1 MLTNHAT
8 VIDKDNTLMTKL
20 RFTLP
25 AARLRRVTPLR
36 AIKLSATRWSSTFNM
51 LKRYIELKPFLLAI
65 ADDSI
70 DVLRLN
76 VVEDREVTALL
87 VTLEDLNSI
96 TLALQGDECSLL
108 EVRQIFDTRAS
119 CQKPN
124 FESAIVKILR
134 GTETTMTAEE
144 RESVIKLRNEETIES
159 SAAAVALPVMSLAER
174 ALKKKKVTR
183 VTSGF
188 MDFRFLCPTSNMCE
202 RFFSST
208 KVAIGDRRCSM
219 TPKFFK
225 KQMFLH
231 ANINLWTI

>member
-8 VIDKDNTLMTKL
+8 VIDKDNALMTKL

-36 AIKLSATRWSSTFNM
+36 AIKLSATSWSSTFNM

-65 ADDSI
+65 ADHSI

-87 VTLEDLNSI
+87 VTLKDLNSI

-124 FESAIVKILR
+124 FESAVVKILR

-144 RESVIKLRNEETIES
+144 CESVIKLRNEEIIES
-159 SAAAVALPVMSLAER
+159 SAAGVALPVMSLAER

-188 MDFRFLCPTSNMCE
+188 MY
-202 RFFSST
+202 
-208 KVAIGDRRCSM
+208 
-219 TPKFFK
+219 
-225 KQMFLH
+225 
-231 ANINLWTI
+231 